1 MGPYNARVPA
11 ISANGQEPR
20 EESPTSQPENAP
32 VDTQLAQ
39 PVESGAVVDPKPTP
53 EPSTPHGEDE
63 PQPGQPRDEQG
74 RFSPKPS
81 EPPKPD
87 PVKDAI
93 DRLARKSEAERAP
106 KQPEGTPAK
115 AEQKPKD
122 AKAPEAK
129 PTDEALKSR
138 SESNDKTSDAKAVP
152 TFSPEEMAALKQS
165 TRTRIETLS
174 SLAKEAREKLAEA
187 EPLVQSGK
195 EYRDLIEGF
204 ELQKDIG
211 WVPQEHIAGL
221 VKVQAAVNRSLIAL
235 NQNRL
240 PADGDL
246 SLFKDLASQIDTLRS
261 KFGISLPASTAS
273 APELKPFEG
282 ELPADLKDMVE
293 IYGVDEKRVRLLAA
307 MEGRKAAPPAQQP
320 AAQPTA
326 QPAPQQPA
334 QPAKPRGVD
343 MEVIYARKLAAEL
356 GQLGVQNPNEQLRVL
371 LRHPATKQEVIRRFP
386 GTTIADVPEVFD
398 ALEPQTRNEI
408 LLAAH
413 KAMTAPK
420 VPSRSPT
427 QPPPATTQRGLPPGT
442 APARRSAPA
451 ADGDAVAAAIA
462 HLARPE

>member
-1 MGPYNARVPA
+1 MVGPYNARVPQREA
-11 ISANGQEPR
+11 GQEPR
-20 EESPTSQPENAP
+20 EDSPPSQPENAP
-32 VDTQLAQ
+32 VDTQPSQ
-39 PVESGAVVDPKPTP
+39 PADTGAAIDQTQPP
-53 EPSTPHGEDE
+53 ETSTPHGED
-63 PQPGQPRDEQG
+63 QPKADAPRDEQG
-74 RFSPKPS
+74 RFAPKQS
-81 EPPKPD
+81 EPSKPD

-93 DRLARKSEAERAP
+93 DKLARKVETEKAP
-106 KQPEGTPAK
+106 KQPEDTPAK

-122 AKAPEAK
+122 APKAPEAK

-138 SESNDKTSDAKAVP
+138 SESNDKSGSAKAMP
-152 TFSPEEMAALKQS
+152 AFSPEEMAALKQS

-174 SLAKEAREKLAEA
+174 SIAKEAREKLAEA

-204 ELQKDIG
+204 ELREDIG

-221 VKVQAAVNRSLIAL
+221 VKVQAAVNRSLVAL

-240 PADGDL
+240 PSEGDL
-246 SLFKDLASQIDTLRS
+246 SLFTDLAAQIDTLRS
-261 KFGISLPASTAS
+261 KFGIASPAAP
-273 APELKPFEG
+273 APEIKPFEG

-307 MEGRKAAPPAQQP
+307 MEGRKASQPAQPSTKPQSPPTPAQPPAQQP
-320 AAQPTA
+320 V
-326 QPAPQQPA
+326 
-334 QPAKPRGVD
+334 KPRGVD
-343 MEVIYARKLAAEL
+343 MEVIYARKLVAEL

-386 GTTIADVPEVFD
+386 GTTINDVPSVFD

-408 LLAAH
+408 IIAAH

-420 VPSRSPT
+420 VPSRPT
-427 QPPPATTQRGLPPGT
+427 NQPPPATTQRGIQTGT
-442 APARRSAPA
+442 APARQVASAA
-451 ADGDAVAAAIA
+451 NGDAVAAAIA